1 MRSLLG
7 GQTSWEGQPMVLA
20 GEEQLRMKANGS
32 LLGADK
38 MRMKAN
44 GSLLGADKMRM
55 KANGSLLGGR

>member
-44 GSLLGADKMRM
+44 GSLLG
-55 KANGSLLGGR
+55 GR